1 MVYVADAIAAVPE
14 RVHSFDDPTTGLKGA
29 IVIHSTRM
37 GPAAGGCRFHAY
49 ASDHERSMDAIRLAE
64 GMSYKNALAGLPL
77 GGGKAV
83 LQMPACP
90 VDRAKLFQAFGREV
104 AALRGAYVTAEDV
117 GTTVAD
123 MAQVRTATTHVA
135 GLPAI
140 GSAPG
145 GDPSPSTAR
154 GVFLS
159 IELALERKLGRPVKG
174 ATIAV
179 QGLGAVGFALCT
191 LLDKAG
197 ARLIIAEPRTEIAKR
212 ARKLFGAEQMSVG
225 GIVGAEAEV
234 FAPCAFGAVLTAR
247 SIRKLKAQIVCGAAN
262 NQLATAADGD
272 LLADRRVLYAPD
284 YVVNAGGIINVAAE
298 YLAWD
303 AGVASARVEAIP
315 ETLRAIFDLAERES
329 LSTARAADRRA
340 REIIAAGPASGDERA
355 DDKPHVDA
363 HAANPSRF
371 EESKAV
377 NRFNGGRLGG

>member
-14 RVHSFDDPTTGLKGA
+14 RVHSFDDRRTGLKGV

-49 ASDHERSMDAIRLAE
+49 PSDQDRSMDAVRLAE

-77 GGGKAV
+77 GGGKSV
-83 LQMPACP
+83 LQMPTGP
-90 VDRAKLFQAFGREV
+90 FDRAALFHAFGREV
-104 AALRGAYVTAEDV
+104 AELRGDYFTAEDV

-123 MAQVRTATTHVA
+123 MAQVRTATNHVA

-140 GSAPG
+140 DTAPG
-145 GDPSPSTAR
+145 GDPSPWTAR
-154 GVFLS
+154 AVFLS
-159 IELALERKLGRPVKG
+159 IELALEQKLGRPVKG
-174 ATIAV
+174 ATVAV

-225 GIVGAEAEV
+225 GIISAQADV
-234 FAPCAFGAVLTAR
+234 FAPCAFGAVLTAK
-247 SIRKLKAQIVCGAAN
+247 SIRKLKAGIVCGAAN
-262 NQLATAADGD
+262 NQLASAADGD
-272 LLADRRVLYAPD
+272 LLADRGVLYAPD

-303 AGVASARVEAIP
+303 AGVARARVEAIP
-315 ETLRAIFDLAERES
+315 QTLRAIFELAEREGI
-329 LSTARAADRRA
+329 STARAWPSAFQPSPPTSGLSHTT
-340 REIIAAGPASGDERA
+340 IAPG
-355 DDKPHVDA
+355 
-363 HAANPSRF
+363 
-371 EESKAV
+371 
-377 NRFNGGRLGG
+377 